1 MFQGKDFFAD
11 FKKSSRILSLTY
23 VFFLAGFPKMLFE
36 LEHHKEE
43 ERRFVRLLMH
53 FFLPRQTWRNMQS
66 VADNSGERGM
76 RAASLAPSM

>member
-1 MFQGKDFFAD
+1 
-11 FKKSSRILSLTY
+11 
-23 VFFLAGFPKMLFE
+23 MLFE

-76 RAASLAPSM
+76 RAASFAPSM

>member
-1 MFQGKDFFAD
+1 MLLGKEICLQIS
-11 FKKSSRILSLTY
+11 KKVQDLVPNICL
-23 VFFLAGFPKMLFE
+23 FLAGFPKMLFE

-76 RAASLAPSM
+76 RAASFAPSM